1 MIVKMAPKVC
11 DGKYKVIFIRIQT
24 SEAAIRLD
32 DGISIFLFATATVAA
47 QALRTG
53 IIDSRPDF
61 LGCLMAFRKLGY
73 TEM

>member
-1 MIVKMAPKVC
+1 MAPKVC

-53 IIDSRPDF
+53 IDSRPDLF
-61 LGCLMAFRKLGY
+61 FHYRISIRR
-73 TEM
+73 